1 MSVSFV
7 EVRDARDSFRIGLNS
22 AERDSENALLRKVK
36 DLTSLKRRRK
46 KKKKPEVGS
55 RVFDWA
61 GSRESTTTSTSDKC
75 KLASTSVAELGSF
88 PSSGTQLG
96 PVQKTGFFSWKRSRS
111 KKGRVDP
118 LRSGPSRV
126 CHFFFL

>member
-1 MSVSFV
+1 VSFV
-7 EVRDARDSFRIGLNS
+7 EVRDAQDSSRIGLNS
-22 AERDSENALLRKVK
+22 AECDSENALLRKVK

-46 KKKKPEVGS
+46 KKKPEVGS

-61 GSRESTTTSTSDKC
+61 GSSESATTSTSDKR

-88 PSSGTQLG
+88 PSSGTQLD

-111 KKGRVDP
+111 KGRVEP

-126 CHFFFL
+126 CHLFFL